1 MNYLI
6 ETYTLNNGVKIP
18 KIAYGTWQIPN
29 EEAYQTT
36 LDAIRVGYRHIDTA
50 KSYHNEEAVGR
61 AFRDSGVSRDELF
74 VVSKLRAPALGY
86 DQTIQAFNLQLQELG
101 LDYMDGYLM
110 HAPWPWDKRGES
122 CDVENVQAYKAMED
136 LYKQG
141 KIRAIGVSN
150 FSVHD
155 LQNILDNCEI
165 VPMINQIRFSVGYT
179 QDEIVDFCSKHNI
192 LVEAYS
198 PLGTG
203 SVFQDE
209 TLIDIASKY
218 HVSVAQLCLR
228 YCLDKGTLPLPKS
241 KNRERMIENAKL
253 DFLISDEDQKILDE
267 MDEIKRML

>member
-1 MNYLI
+1 
-6 ETYTLNNGVKIP
+6 
-18 KIAYGTWQIPN
+18 
-29 EEAYQTT
+29 
-36 LDAIRVGYRHIDTA
+36 
-50 KSYHNEEAVGR
+50 
-61 AFRDSGVSRDELF
+61 
-74 VVSKLRAPALGY
+74 
-86 DQTIQAFNLQLQELG
+86 
-101 LDYMDGYLM
+101 
-110 HAPWPWDKRGES
+110 
-122 CDVENVQAYKAMED
+122 
-136 LYKQG
+136 
-141 KIRAIGVSN
+141 
-150 FSVHD
+150 
-155 LQNILDNCEI
+155 
-165 VPMINQIRFSVGYT
+165 MINQIRFSVGYT

-209 TLIDIASKY
+209 TLIDMASKY